1 MAISL
6 SPSGLILGGLK
17 LVNGAVPA
25 GDRAVPLRAGAVHYW
40 RLEPRHWRACLEALP
55 AMGLGLVDVYVPWGE
70 HEVAPGKY
78 DFTSGARDVVGF
90 LRLAHELGLL
100 AIMRPGPHINAEL
113 TYFGIPER
121 VVWDPACQARGP
133 DGRPVILPV
142 LPRMF
147 PVPSYASE
155 AYHDEATRFFRGVG
169 EALAP
174 LVWPNGPIVLLQID
188 NEGALFFRD
197 GVYDQDY
204 HPDAIAQY
212 REFLRGRYP
221 TIDALGEAYGD
232 QVRVEPDAERDGLR
246 FTNVLP
252 PASFLAETVEDMAY
266 YLDWATFQ
274 EHLLVRSLERFAEVL
289 RASGFTGIPT
299 THNFPMAQDTTPL
312 NAARVGEVVDI
323 VGYDF
328 YNHASE
334 GTRQSIARRASEL
347 ATRCEALGV
356 PAFANEMG
364 AGFPPYF
371 APMSERDSLFTL
383 LCALAY
389 GLRGFNLYMAVERD
403 RWIGAPVDR
412 RGRRRPFAEVF
423 RKLCAALDEH
433 GFHHLRRRAPVRLL
447 VPRIERRLARVMHA
461 FGPASAAAMAIAG
474 QGPREACLEDD
485 LGLGYP
491 LAIEADT
498 FARSF
503 EQALDARGVPWA
515 LAAGEDRSVSIAGA
529 QWIICATSG
538 GFSGAL
544 IEALREARGRGVRVT
559 LGPRPLTRDGSLR
572 PLEVDLDVE
581 LVHGSDPAAADEA
594 VARALEALEL
604 PRYPSDPDGIYA
616 TVHENDAGEARV
628 VFVINPSD
636 VDHVARVTIGVDAAW
651 RDALDGDE
659 TRSEA
664 GVLELRVRPKTV
676 RMMAR
681 S

>member
-6 SPSGLILGGLK
+6 SRSGLLLDSGA
-17 LVNGAVPA
+17 GAV
-25 GDRAVPLRAGAVHYW
+25 RELPLRAGAVHYW
-40 RLEPRHWRACLEALP
+40 RLEPRHWRPCLESLA
-55 AMGLGLVDVYVPWGE
+55 AMGLGLVDVYVPWSE

-78 DFTSGARDVVGF
+78 DFTSGARDVIGF
-90 LRLAHELGLL
+90 LKLAHELGLC
-100 AIMRPGPHINAEL
+100 AIIRPGPHINAEL

-133 DGRPVILPV
+133 EGHAVILPV
-142 LPRMF
+142 VPRMF

-155 AYHDEATRFFRGVG
+155 AYHDETTRFFRGVG

-174 LVWPNGPIVLLQID
+174 LVWPHGPIVLLQID

-197 GVYDQDY
+197 GIYDQDY
-204 HPDAIAQY
+204 HPDAIALY
-212 REFLRGRYP
+212 REFLRRRYP
-221 TIDALGEAYGD
+221 TIDALAEAYGD
-232 QVRVEPDAERDGLR
+232 QVRLEGGDGDGVR

-252 PASFLAETVEDMAY
+252 PASFEAERVEDMAY

-274 EHLLVRSLERFAEVL
+274 EHLLARALERFAEVL
-289 RASGFTGIPT
+289 KASGLAALPT

-328 YNHASE
+328 YSRAGE
-334 GTRQSIARRASEL
+334 PARQSIARRASEL

-371 APMSERDSLFTL
+371 AAMSERDSVFTL

-389 GLRGFNLYMAVERD
+389 GVRGFNLYMAVERD

-423 RKLCAALDEH
+423 RKLCEALDAH
-433 GFHHLRRRAPVRLL
+433 DFHRLRRRAPVRLL

-474 QGPREACLEDD
+474 QGPREACFEDD

-515 LAAGEDRSVSIAGA
+515 LAAGEDRAASLAGA

-544 IEALREARGRGVRVT
+544 IEALRQAQAGGVRVT
-559 LGPRPLTRDGSLR
+559 LGPRPLTRDGALR
-572 PLEVDLDVE
+572 PLADSLEVA
-581 LVHGSDPAAADEA
+581 LVAGSDPASADEA
-594 VARALEALEL
+594 VAQALEVLDL
-604 PRYPSDPDGIYA
+604 PRHACDPDGIYA

-636 VDHVARVTIGVDAAW
+636 VDQVARLTLGVDARW
-651 RDALDGDE
+651 RDALEGDE
-659 TRSEA
+659 TRSEQ

-681 S
+681 L